1 MQFGRIHGIALIVL
15 GITLMGV
22 QLNFM
27 MASTNKNEVAQP
39 APSTV
44 SEPRRDTY
52 RFNPLPGILGMW
64 SLLTGVVVFATARR
78 RDEPDPEHRVR

>member
-15 GITLMGV
+15 GIILIGV

-27 MASTNKNEVAQP
+27 MASTNKNEVAP
-39 APSTV
+39 AAPSTV
-44 SEPRRDTY
+44 SEPPRDTHP
-52 RFNPLPGILGMW
+52 FSALPGILGIG
-64 SLLTGVVVFATARR
+64 SLLAGVLVFATARR